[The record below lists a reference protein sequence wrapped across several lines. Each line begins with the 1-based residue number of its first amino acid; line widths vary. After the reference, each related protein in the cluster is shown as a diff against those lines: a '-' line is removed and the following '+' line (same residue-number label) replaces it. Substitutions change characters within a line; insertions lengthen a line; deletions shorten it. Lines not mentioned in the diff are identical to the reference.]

1 MPDNWADGPRFML
14 PFQSLAIPSL
24 QIGRS
29 VLQPHDHQVHGRRGE
44 RSKRPAQL
52 ARYEG
57 SDQISRTHSKPHRK
71 EVEATPQLDLF
82 RMVSEVLRHAPEGQS
97 PDQREGHYR
106 PAAEQ

>member
-1 MPDNWADGPRFML
+1 MPDHGADGPRFMT
-14 PFQSLAIPSL
+14 PFQSLALPSL
-24 QIGRS
+24 QISRS
-29 VLQPHDHQVHGRRGE
+29 VLEAHDHQVRGRRRE

-57 SDQISRTHSKPHRK
+57 SNQISHTHGQPHRK